1 MILVDK
7 GEDDVLSFEGTLKDA
22 SDNSYI
28 FDFEATPK
36 VAETYTLTF
45 EDMVI
50 EPDSWSTNLNI
61 SAENE
66 DYAIEFFLFDGQ
78 TKGYGEYGF
87 TDDYPDV
94 DEIYIN
100 FEYATMAEGTVANYY
115 LNEETGLATIEL
127 TVVLGIDIYNITL
140 TGQPLVNPE
149 DIKPTDTIN
158 ITMTEA
164 TIGLYMGMPKV
175 AASSEE
181 AELSIV
187 LVGENPYKATVEDF
201 SASSYLVTA
210 AGELTFLRGG
220 LEIVEVG
227 DVKIAYIGVLCSDHK
242 WYNITLTPGT
252 ELPTALDNVD
262 TTVAPA
268 KAIVN
273 GQLVIIKNGVQYNA
287 TGAVVK

>member
-1 MILVDK
+1 
-7 GEDDVLSFEGTLKDA
+7 
-22 SDNSYI
+22 
-28 FDFEATPK
+28 
-36 VAETYTLTF
+36 
-45 EDMVI
+45 MVI
-50 EPDSWSTNLNI
+50 EPGQWDDNLHI
-61 SAENE
+61 TAENTE
-66 DYAIEFFLFDGQ
+66 YAIEFQLFGGK

-100 FEYATMAEGTVANYY
+100 SEYATMAEGTVANYY
-115 LNEETGLATIEL
+115 LNVETSLATIEL

-140 TGQPLVNPE
+140 TGQPLINPE
-149 DIKPTDTIN
+149 DIEPTDTIN

-181 AELSIV
+181 VELSIV

-201 SASSYLVTA
+201 SASSYLVTT
-210 AGELTFLRGG
+210 AGSLTFLRGG

-242 WYNITLTPGT
+242 WYNITLTTGT
-252 ELPTALDNVD
+252 ELPTALENLD